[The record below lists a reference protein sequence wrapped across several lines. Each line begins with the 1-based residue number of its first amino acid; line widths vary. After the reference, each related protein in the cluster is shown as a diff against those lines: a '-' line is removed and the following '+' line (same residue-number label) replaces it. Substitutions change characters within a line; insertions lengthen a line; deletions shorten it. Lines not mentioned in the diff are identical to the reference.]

1 MELREEEMR
10 QLEWLTGRDRLDLVV
25 NGFLNRGAATFALQQ
40 RYGPL
45 AGIESKSDADLL
57 RMVLKAQP

>member
-1 MELREEEMR
+1 MEIREEEMR

-25 NGFLNRGAATFALQQ
+25 NGFLNRDASIFALQQ

-45 AGIESKSDADLL
+45 TGIESQSDAALL
-57 RMVLKAQP
+57 RMVLKAKP